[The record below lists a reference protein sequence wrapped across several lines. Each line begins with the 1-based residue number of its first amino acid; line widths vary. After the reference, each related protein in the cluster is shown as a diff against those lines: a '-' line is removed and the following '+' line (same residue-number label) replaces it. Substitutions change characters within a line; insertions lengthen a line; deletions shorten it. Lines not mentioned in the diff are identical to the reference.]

1 MLEGLV
7 ELDQNF
13 ASFLVRGPTTVH
25 VLEIGH
31 GDDGLALLEE
41 QHAALH
47 NDSDGVD
54 VEQSGAVVEKDGQVE
69 GLSGMVQVEGKR
81 RRATPV

>member
-13 ASFLVRGPTTVH
+13 ASLLVRGPTTVH
-25 VLEIGH
+25 VPEIGH

-41 QHAALH
+41 RHAALH

-54 VEQSGAVVEKDGQVE
+54 VEQSGAVVKKDGQVE
-69 GLSGMVQVEGKR
+69 GSGALVQVEGKR
-81 RRATPV
+81 RTATPI